1 MMQTASN
8 PLLNRSAIHYA
19 FSEPEQSC
27 DFDEYLSACRA
38 RAKKVYQRFGVTE
51 LRYLEYLRERQ
62 AVIEATTPGVV
73 LSTGAHGP
81 SNPTLDKQGKLEAL
95 RQAYKDDLRRYHAV
109 RGVLD
114 WLQEHDPDA
123 AKLVDLCYWQRRSRA
138 WILSHGDEAGLY
150 LSERTFE
157 RKIQFAKDVLCEAMG
172 WLSLD
177 DLAPKNGGNVAEIEG
192 ESERK

>member
-1 MMQTASN
+1 
-8 PLLNRSAIHYA
+8 
-19 FSEPEQSC
+19 
-27 DFDEYLSACRA
+27 LSACRA

-62 AVIEATTPGVV
+62 AIIEATTPGVV

-95 RQAYKDDLRRYHAV
+95 RQAYRDDLRRYHAV

-123 AKLVDLCYWQRRSRA
+123 AKLVDLCYWRRKTEAWIATHADDTGLFMSRATIQRRM
-138 WILSHGDEAGLY
+138 
-150 LSERTFE
+150 T
-157 RKIQFAKDVLCEAMG
+157 FAKDLLAEALG
-172 WLSLD
+172 WLAKD
-177 DLAPKNGGNVAEIEG
+177 DAFLMQTEFVKAP
-192 ESERK
+192 